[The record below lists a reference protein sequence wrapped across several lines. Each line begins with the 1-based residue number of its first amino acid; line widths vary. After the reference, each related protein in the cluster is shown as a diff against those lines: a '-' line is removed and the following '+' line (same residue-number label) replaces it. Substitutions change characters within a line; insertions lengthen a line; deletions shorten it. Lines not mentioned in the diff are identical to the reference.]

1 MRYPV
6 DYARYTAREIRKI
19 EQRRR
24 LGEMELSAD
33 ELTELLKSVAKALD
47 ELANAV
53 EGLQRSGW
61 RE

>member
-6 DYARYTAREIRKI
+6 DYVRYVARELRKV

-24 LGEMELSAD
+24 LGEHDISPE
-33 ELTELLKSVAKALD
+33 ELTELLKNTWKALD

-53 EGLQRSGW
+53 EGLQRSS
-61 RE
+61 RD